1 MNPIYM
7 DYNAT
12 TPTDPRVFEVMAP
25 YFTEVF
31 GNAASRTHQFG
42 WDAEEAVEKAR
53 EQIASLINAHPKE
66 IVFTSGATESDNL
79 AIKGKAWALP
89 NWGGYLLW
97 ACKGDV
103 LVLSDG
109 RGNYGAETAQ
119 HLTHI
124 YEHRW
129 KLEALSQTVEAYN
142 AYPEIDLIVIQ
153 HPALP
158 NGEELD
164 GWTRIF
170 PPSHEWINELG
181 LPPQMGQPVKE
192 VIYAKNESMES
203 LQRAK
208 DTWRKVAERVVP
220 STQ

>member
-1 MNPIYM
+1 MKPLS
-7 DYNAT
+7 
-12 TPTDPRVFEVMAP
+12 P
-25 YFTEVF
+25 YFKPMYKVIPI
-31 GNAASRTHQFG
+31 AAIAFSL
-42 WDAEEAVEKAR
+42 AVSHY
-53 EQIASLINAHPKE
+53 QIQTIRGGVDSALNTLLGDHLDERRFPTQGAHFLNTAS
-66 IVFTSGATESDNL
+66 
-79 AIKGKAWALP
+79 IKGKAWALP